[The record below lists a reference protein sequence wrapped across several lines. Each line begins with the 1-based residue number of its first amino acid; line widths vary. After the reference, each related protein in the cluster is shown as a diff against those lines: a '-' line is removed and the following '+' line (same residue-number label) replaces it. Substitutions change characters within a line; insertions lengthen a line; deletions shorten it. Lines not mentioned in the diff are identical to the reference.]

1 METTHFYG
9 PKAYHEFLRISAS
22 PSLKILK
29 NTRILAGSENTR
41 ITYRDTLIT
50 NEQLGLPE
58 ENQAEA
64 GEFPMEAGE
73 GGPAAEE
80 AQKV

>member
-22 PSLKILK
+22 PSLRILK

-41 ITYRDTLIT
+41 ITYRDTL
-50 NEQLGLPE
+50 
-58 ENQAEA
+58 EA
-64 GEFPMEAGE
+64 GVLKAFYCIIPLDLN
-73 GGPAAEE
+73 P
-80 AQKV
+80 